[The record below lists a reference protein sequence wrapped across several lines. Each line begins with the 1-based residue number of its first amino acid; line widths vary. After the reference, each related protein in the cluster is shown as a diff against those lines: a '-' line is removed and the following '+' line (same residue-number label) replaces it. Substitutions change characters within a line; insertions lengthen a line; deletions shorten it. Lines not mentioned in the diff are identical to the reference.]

1 MRANSSRRLARTYT
15 IVIPDDLAFGLSRMF
30 EVYREDGL
38 AGHMVFRTEEEARAW
53 LEER

>member
-30 EVYREDGL
+30 EVYREGEL
-38 AGHMVFRTEEEARAW
+38 ADHVVFRTEEEARTW
-53 LEER
+53 LRK